1 MIATDDIQELFCLNG
16 IGATCPKI
24 TFPNFG
30 LLFSQLLQTDV
41 SQFQKT
47 KKKRLKKIYG
57 WMNLNFILSTKF
69 AVE

>member
-47 KKKRLKKIYG
+47 KKKKVKKNI
-57 WMNLNFILSTKF
+57 WLDEPKF
-69 AVE
+69 YSINKVCG